1 MLNCSSYI
9 MVFNKSQSNLMS
21 QIINFTDPIGR
32 KDYFKGILV
41 RMLIIGLIS
50 LFISDFNEERIFELI
65 ESYQFQFFATIISLD
80 LDIRRVKDIGISR
93 NWLYSYIVLCLLPS
107 PYVSTGSIASILDG
121 LIVLYTLIFSIYLIF
136 KRGSK
141 F

>member
-1 MLNCSSYI
+1 
-9 MVFNKSQSNLMS
+9 MS

-32 KDYFKGILV
+32 KDYFKGILLRLV
-41 RMLIIGLIS
+41 IIIIPP

-65 ESYQFQFFATIISLD
+65 EKYQFQFLTTIIFLN
-80 LDIRRVKDIGISR
+80 LDIRRVKDIGISM
-93 NWLYSYIVLCLLPS
+93 NWLYSYVFLSLLPS
-107 PYVSTGSIASILDG
+107 PSDSAGSIPAILDG